1 MPTRLRS
8 CPLSQRELID
18 QYFFEH
24 RSKVLDLAAFL
35 DRLDRASELDA
46 EDDFRLVALRETLR
60 VLSEEPGPDRLERI
74 QLILS
79 DTRLELL
86 DTLDV
91 KSAFGA
97 SGGQANGSRTREAR

>member
-8 CPLSQRELID
+8 CPLGQRELID

-35 DRLDRASELDA
+35 DRLDRARDLDA

-86 DTLDV
+86 DALDV
-91 KSAFGA
+91 KSAVG
-97 SGGQANGSRTREAR
+97 ANGGRSREAR